1 VLFVTT
7 ANILDSIPRP
17 LLDRMEVIEIPG
29 YITMD
34 KVEIAKKYLLPRQI
48 EENGIPPKLL
58 KISDDAH
65 RHIIRRYT
73 REAGVRELER
83 KYGSIARKVARRIAG
98 GNKRPVTIGERNV
111 SQFLGQEEYRSEIAR
126 KKPTVGVVT
135 GLAKTFDG
143 GEILFIESVKMKGGG
158 RLRLTGQL
166 GDVMRESAEAAM
178 SFIQAHYLAGAPD
191 KQFFEHYDIHIHV
204 PAGAVPKDGP
214 SAGVAIATT
223 ICSLLYNR
231 PARNDVAMTGEI
243 TLTGQV
249 LAIGGLKDKVIA
261 AHRAGI
267 KTVLFPDTNKRDLDE
282 IPDII
287 KKDLNLIPMARA
299 AEAIEKTLVAE

>member
-1 VLFVTT
+1 
-7 ANILDSIPRP
+7 
-17 LLDRMEVIEIPG
+17 
-29 YITMD
+29 
-34 KVEIAKKYLLPRQI
+34 
-48 EENGIPPKLL
+48 
-58 KISDDAH
+58 
-65 RHIIRRYT
+65 
-73 REAGVRELER
+73 
-83 KYGSIARKVARRIAG
+83 
-98 GNKRPVTIGERNV
+98 VTIGERNV

-126 KKPTVGVVT
+126 NRPTVGVVT

-178 SFIQAHYLAGAPD
+178 SFVQSHYLAGAPD

-287 KKDLNLIPMARA
+287 KKDLKLIPMARA
-299 AEAIEKTLVAE
+299 AEAIEKTLVVE

>member
-1 VLFVTT
+1 
-7 ANILDSIPRP
+7 
-17 LLDRMEVIEIPG
+17 
-29 YITMD
+29 TMD

-83 KYGSIARKVARRIAG
+83 KYGSIARKVARRIAA
-98 GNKRPVTIGERNV
+98 GNRRPVAIGERNL
-111 SQFLGQEEYRSEIAR
+111 SQFLGPGEYRSGIAR
-126 KKPTVGVVT
+126 KRPTVGVGT

-178 SFIQAHYLAGAPD
+178 SFVQSHYLAGAPD

-204 PAGAVPKDGP
+204 PAGAGPKDGP
-214 SAGVAIATT
+214 
-223 ICSLLYNR
+223 R
-231 PARNDVAMTGEI
+231 R
-243 TLTGQV
+243 
-249 LAIGGLKDKVIA
+249 
-261 AHRAGI
+261 
-267 KTVLFPDTNKRDLDE
+267 
-282 IPDII
+282 
-287 KKDLNLIPMARA
+287 ARA
-299 AEAIEKTLVAE
+299 VS